1 MAKADTTG
9 DMYRKEQEMVNER
22 FEEMLSSRVRDIA
35 PENLELIRKA
45 FAFADDAHRGVRRK
59 SGEPYILH
67 PIAVARI
74 VAHEIGLGAKSIC
87 AALLH
92 DVVEDTEYTVDD
104 ISHRFGPKI
113 ASMVDGLTKIS
124 GVFDQNSSI
133 QAENF
138 RKMLL
143 TITDDIRVIII
154 KLADRLHN
162 MRTLDSMPAHKQ
174 MKIASE
180 TIYLFAPLAHRLG
193 LYSIKTELEDLS
205 LKYRFPEAY
214 NGILRKIEESEAN
227 RHQFIQLF
235 TQPIIEK
242 LHESNIEYDLSSR
255 LKSIYSIW
263 KKMQVKKVPFKE
275 IYDLFAIRIV
285 FEPSPGI
292 PERAQ
297 CWHIYSIITELYKPK
312 QDRLRDWVSSPK
324 ANGYE
329 ALHCTVMGPFG
340 TWVEV
345 QIRSQRMN
353 DIAELG
359 FAAHWKYKENVQS
372 IADRE
377 SELDKWIRR
386 IRELLEDPKNDAIEF
401 LEDFKLN
408 LFGAEIIVFTPKGEE
423 KVMPQH
429 ATALDF
435 AFEIH
440 SEIGN
445 HAIGA
450 KVNHK
455 LVPLNYVLSS
465 GDQVEILTANNQKPQ
480 SEWLS
485 FVSTAKAKTYI
496 KSALKAEVKNRTAKG
511 MEILNAKLQEIGLTS
526 SSRILNK
533 LLPAYQVHTKEEFYS
548 KIGAGIINLND
559 IKKILKQNT
568 PNRFVR
574 YWNITFGGLVRLNT
588 PSGPSSAPADEYEI
602 QDKPAIDKKKPFLLE
617 ESVVDDTA
625 TLSYVRA
632 ECCKPIPG
640 DDVIGYLDDKDD
652 VVIHKKGCPEA
663 IRLSAQHGN
672 RIIDAKWSVHK
683 LMSFLSRIEIRGID
697 RIGVVSDVA
706 KVVSEHFNVNMRRFS
721 IESHDGIFEGS
732 MDLYVHNRTD
742 LNNLILGLMKV
753 KGVDTINRVEKVEE

>member
-1 MAKADTTG
+1 MSKADKIKE
-9 DMYRKEQEMVNER
+9 MKSKEQELVNER
-22 FEEMLSSRVRDIA
+22 FEEMLASCIRPLN
-35 PENLELIRKA
+35 PEGIEMIRKA
-45 FAFADDAHRGVRRK
+45 FAFANEAHMGVRRK

-67 PIAVARI
+67 PIEVARI
-74 VAHEIGLGAKSIC
+74 VGHEIGLGAKSIT

-92 DVVEDTEYTVDD
+92 DVVEDTEYTVED
-104 ISHRFGPKI
+104 IDHRFGPKI
-113 ASMVDGLTKIS
+113 AYMVDGLTKMS

-143 TITDDIRVIII
+143 TLTDDIRVIII

-193 LYSIKTELEDLS
+193 LFAIKTELEDLS

-214 NGILRKIEESEAN
+214 NSILRKIEETEAN
-227 RHQFIQLF
+227 RHELIQQF
-235 TQPIIEK
+235 TNPILEK
-242 LHESNIEYDLSSR
+242 LQESNIEFEMSSR
-255 LKSIYSIW
+255 LKSVYSIW
-263 KKMQVKKVPFKE
+263 KKMQVKKVPFSE

-285 FEPSPGI
+285 FTPSPGI

-297 CWHIYSIITELYKPK
+297 CWHIYSIITEIYKPK
-312 QDRLRDWVSSPK
+312 PDRLRDWISTPK

-329 ALHCTVMGPFG
+329 ALHCTVMGPKG

-345 QIRSQRMN
+345 QIRSDRMN
-353 DIAELG
+353 EIAERG
-359 FAAHWKYKENVQS
+359 FAAHWKYKANEQS
-372 IADRE
+372 QIDKE
-377 SELDKWIRR
+377 SELDKWIGR
-386 IRELLEDPKNDAIEF
+386 IRELLEDPKSDAIEF

-408 LFGAEIIVFTPKGEE
+408 LFGAEIVIFTPKGME
-423 KVMPQH
+423 KVMPQN

-435 AFEIH
+435 AYEIH

-485 FVSTAKAKTYI
+485 FVTTAKAKTYI
-496 KSALKAEVKNRTAKG
+496 KSAMKAEVKNRISKG
-511 MEILNAKLQEIGLTS
+511 KDELSRRLQELGLAPN
-526 SSRILNK
+526 SRVLNK
-533 LLPAYQVHTKEEFYS
+533 LLPAYNVTSKEEFYS
-548 KIGAGIINLND
+548 KIGSGIINLD
-559 IKKILKQNT
+559 DLRKILKQNT

-574 YWNITFGGLVRLNT
+574 YWNITFGGLVKK
-588 PSGPSSAPADEYEI
+588 SGPAEWDENAEGVE
-602 QDKPAIDKKKPFLLE
+602 KERIDVKKPFILQE
-617 ESVVDDTA
+617 NVIGNTA
-625 TLSYVRA
+625 SLSYIRA
-632 ECCKPIPG
+632 DDCRPIPG
-640 DDVIGYLDDKDD
+640 DDVIGYLDDDGN

-663 IRLSAQHGN
+663 IKLSAQHGN
-672 RIIDAKWSVHK
+672 RIVDAKWSIHK
-683 LMSFLSRIEIRGID
+683 MMSFLSRIEVRGID
-697 RIGVVSDVA
+697 RIGI
-706 KVVSEHFNVNMRRFS
+706 VSEMASTISDQLNVNMRRFN
-721 IESHDGIFEGS
+721 IESHDGIFEGYI
-732 MDLYVHNRTD
+732 DLYVHNRAD
-742 LNNLILGLMKV
+742 LNNLILSLMKIR
-753 KGVDTINRVEKVEE
+753 GVDTISRVEKVEE

>member
-1 MAKADTTG
+1 MTSE
-9 DMYRKEQEMVNER
+9 MLRKEQDMVDQR
-22 FEEMLSSRVRDIA
+22 FEEMLSSCIREIS
-35 PENLELIRKA
+35 PENIELIRKA
-45 FAFADDAHRGVRRK
+45 FHFANDAHRGVRRK

-87 AALLH
+87 SALLH

-104 ISHRFGPKI
+104 IAHRFGPKI

-138 RKMLL
+138 RKILL

-162 MRTLDSMPAHKQ
+162 MRTLDAMPAHKQ

-193 LYSIKTELEDLS
+193 LYAIKTELEDLS

-214 NGILRKIEESEAN
+214 NSIIRKLEDTEAN
-227 RHQFIQLF
+227 RHELIQNF
-235 TQPIIEK
+235 THPIVDK
-242 LHESNIEYDLSSR
+242 LKESNIEFEISSR
-255 LKSIYSIW
+255 LKSVYSIW
-263 KKMQVKKVPFKE
+263 KKMQVKKVPFNE

-285 FEPSPGI
+285 FKPSPGI

-312 QDRLRDWVSSPK
+312 PDRLRDWVSTPK

-329 ALHCTVMGPFG
+329 ALHCTVMGANG

-345 QIRSQRMN
+345 QVRSERMN
-353 DIAELG
+353 DIAERG
-359 FAAHWKYKENVQS
+359 FAAHWKYKENIQS
-372 IADRE
+372 ALDKE
-377 SELDKWIRR
+377 TELDKWIRR
-386 IRELLEDPKNDAIEF
+386 IRELLEDPKSDAIEF

-408 LFGAEIIVFTPKGEE
+408 LFGAEIICFTPKGQE
-423 KVMPQH
+423 KVMPQN

-435 AFEIH
+435 AYEIH

-455 LVPLNYVLSS
+455 LVPLNFVLNS

-480 SEWLS
+480 NEWLG
-485 FVSTAKAKTYI
+485 FVTTAKAKTYI
-496 KSALKAEVKNRTAKG
+496 KSAIKAEVKNRTSKG
-511 MEILNAKLQEIGLTS
+511 KDLLHQELQELGLS
-526 SSRILNK
+526 PSSRVLNK
-533 LLPAYQVHTKEEFYS
+533 LLPAYKVHTKEEFYS
-548 KIGAGIINLND
+548 KIGSGIIKLD
-559 IKKILKQNT
+559 DLKRILKQNT

-574 YWNITFGGLVRLNT
+574 YWNITFGGLVRLNA
-588 PSGPSSAPADEYEI
+588 GPKEVNEEQEKAPV
-602 QDKPAIDKKKPFLLE
+602 DKKKTFLLE

-625 TLSYVRA
+625 TLSYIRA
-632 ECCKPIPG
+632 ECCRPIPG
-640 DDVIGYLDDKDD
+640 DDVIGYLDDDD
-652 VVIHKKGCPEA
+652 NVVIHKKGCPEA
-663 IRLSAQHGN
+663 IRLSAQHGD

-697 RIGVVSDVA
+697 RMGVVSDIA
-706 KVVSEHFNVNMRRFS
+706 KTVTEHLNVNMRKFS
-721 IESHDGIFEGS
+721 IESHDGIFEGG

-742 LNNLILGLMKV
+742 LNNLILSLMKV
-753 KGVDTINRVEKVEE
+753 KGVDSINRVEKVED

>member
-1 MAKADTTG
+1 MGKLEMTSE
-9 DMYRKEQEMVNER
+9 MLLKEQELVNEC
-22 FEEMLSSRVRDIA
+22 FEEMLASRVREIS
-35 PENLELIRKA
+35 PENLELIRSA
-45 FAFADDAHRGVRRK
+45 FRFADDAHRGVRRK

-87 AALLH
+87 SALLH

-104 ISHRFGPKI
+104 IAHRFGPKI

-143 TITDDIRVIII
+143 TITDDIRVIIV

-162 MRTLDSMPAHKQ
+162 MRTLDAMPPHKQ

-214 NGILRKIEESEAN
+214 NSILRKIDESESN
-227 RHQFIQLF
+227 RMELIQSF
-235 TQPIIEK
+235 VHPILDK
-242 LHESNIEYDLSSR
+242 LHESNIDFEINSR
-255 LKSIYSIW
+255 LKSVYSIW
-263 KKMQVKKVPFKE
+263 KKMQVKKVPFNE

-285 FEPSPGI
+285 FKPSPGI

-312 QDRLRDWVSSPK
+312 PDRLRDWVSTPK

-329 ALHCTVMGPFG
+329 ALHCTVMGSRG

-345 QIRSQRMN
+345 QIRSERMN
-353 DIAELG
+353 DIAERG
-359 FAAHWKYKENVQS
+359 FAAHWKYKENIQNM
-372 IADRE
+372 IDRE
-377 SELDKWIRR
+377 SELEKWIRR
-386 IRELLEDPKNDAIEF
+386 IRELLEDPKSDAIEF

-408 LFGAEIIVFTPKGEE
+408 LFGAEIICFTPKGQE
-423 KVMPQH
+423 KVMPQN

-435 AFEIH
+435 AYEIH

-455 LVPLNYVLSS
+455 LVPLNFILNS
-465 GDQVEILTANNQKPQ
+465 GDQVEVLTANNQKPQ

-485 FVSTAKAKTYI
+485 FVTTAKAKTYI
-496 KSALKAEVKNRTAKG
+496 KSALKAEVKNRTTKG
-511 MEILNAKLQEIGLTS
+511 KEMLNSKLQELGLS
-526 SSRILNK
+526 PSSRVLNK
-533 LLPAYQVHTKEEFYS
+533 LLPAFQVHTKEEFYS
-548 KIGAGIINLND
+548 KIGAGIISLD
-559 IKKILKQNT
+559 ELKRILKQNT

-574 YWNITFGGLVRLNT
+574 YWNITFGGLVRINSQNAERL
-588 PSGPSSAPADEYEI
+588 DEE
-602 QDKPAIDKKKPFLLE
+602 QEEEKPVIDVKKPFLLE
-617 ESVVDDTA
+617 ESVVDDTT
-625 TLSYVRA
+625 TLSYIRA
-632 ECCKPIPG
+632 ECCRPIPG
-640 DDVIGYLDDKDD
+640 DDVIGYLDDENN

-663 IRLSAQHGN
+663 IRLSAQHGD

-697 RIGVVSDVA
+697 RMGVVSDIA
-706 KVVSEHFNVNMRRFS
+706 KIVTEHLNVNMRRFN
-721 IESHDGIFEGS
+721 IESHDGIFEGV
-732 MDLYVHNRTD
+732 MDVYVHNRTD
-742 LNNLILGLMKV
+742 LNNLILSLMKV
-753 KGVDTINRVEKVEE
+753 KGVDTINRMEKVEE